1 MCSNTKPAV
10 SIICIIHYQR
20 LHQQAHPLTSR
31 KGTVQIKKKK
41 NLKTEVYDRFQSL
54 ASLVSSAML
63 RVFKL
68 EYTMHLC
75 SCTYNLPG
83 IIATL
88 LLTRLVVFT
97 HAQLRERNN
106 GEIIK
111 TAATMKYL
119 GATLMQGMSL
129 RAGT

>member
-1 MCSNTKPAV
+1 
-10 SIICIIHYQR
+10 
-20 LHQQAHPLTSR
+20 
-31 KGTVQIKKKK
+31 
-41 NLKTEVYDRFQSL
+41 
-54 ASLVSSAML
+54 ML

-68 EYTMHLC
+68 EYTMHLG
-75 SCTYNLPG
+75 SCTYNNLSD

-106 GEIIK
+106 REIIK

-119 GATLMQGMSL
+119 AVTLMMQGMSL
-129 RAGT
+129 RALT

>member
-1 MCSNTKPAV
+1 
-10 SIICIIHYQR
+10 
-20 LHQQAHPLTSR
+20 
-31 KGTVQIKKKK
+31 
-41 NLKTEVYDRFQSL
+41 
-54 ASLVSSAML
+54 ML

-68 EYTMHLC
+68 EYTMHLG
-75 SCTYNLPG
+75 SCTYNLSD

-106 GEIIK
+106 REIIK

-119 GATLMQGMSL
+119 AVTLMMQGMSL
-129 RAGT
+129 RALT

>member
-1 MCSNTKPAV
+1 MF
-10 SIICIIHYQR
+10 Q
-20 LHQQAHPLTSR
+20 HQTSCVNYLYYSLPKAAPTSSSTYEQKR
-31 KGTVQIKKKK
+31 NCPDQEKK